1 MLKKGSDP
9 FSSFSFDKRYTGT
22 MKKILTLNNISP
34 VGLEHFP
41 RDSYEVASEI
51 QHPDAVL
58 LRSFNMH
65 DMEVP
70 ASVKAIGRAGA
81 GVNNIP
87 VDRMSGAGIPVFN
100 APGANANAVKEL
112 VIAGMLMAS
121 RNLCQAWDFARSL
134 EGEDAAIHK
143 AVEAGKKQFVG
154 FELPGKTL
162 GVVGLGAIGVQV
174 ANGALALGME
184 VIGFDPDITVER
196 AWEMSS
202 QVRQASSIEDLLAKV
217 DYITFH
223 VPLVDA
229 TRNMI
234 NADRLQRIRDNLV
247 VLNFSR
253 DGVVDDAAV
262 VAAIDAGKVYAY
274 VCDFPSNLLKNHPRV
289 ITLPH
294 LGASTQQA
302 EENCAVMVA
311 EQVREYLENG
321 NVRNSVNFPETFM
334 PRSEGYRIAIVNENV
349 PNMLGQIST
358 CLAQAGLNIL
368 DMLNK
373 SRGELA
379 YTLVDVDS
387 EMPPECLQHLAG
399 IEGVLNVRAL

>member
-1 MLKKGSDP
+1 M
-9 FSSFSFDKRYTGT
+9 Y
-22 MKKILTLNNISP
+22 KILTLNNISP
-34 VGLEHFP
+34 AGLEHFP
-41 RDSYEVASEI
+41 REAYEVASEI
-51 QHPDAVL
+51 RHPDAIL

-65 DMEVP
+65 EMEIP

-87 VDRMSGAGIPVFN
+87 VARMSQTGIPVFN

-121 RNLCQAWDFARSL
+121 RNLCQAWDFARTL
-134 EGEDAAIHK
+134 EGDDAAIHK
-143 AVEAGKKQFVG
+143 AVESGKKQFVG

-174 ANGALALGME
+174 ANGALALGMN
-184 VIGFDPDITVER
+184 VVGYDPAITVQR

-202 QVRQASSIEDLLAKV
+202 QVHKATSIDDLLANV
-217 DYITFH
+217 DYVSFH
-223 VPLVDA
+223 VPLMDE
-229 TRNMI
+229 TRHMI
-234 NADRLQRIRDNLV
+234 NHERLKRVRKGLV

-253 DGVVDDAAV
+253 DGVVDNQAV
-262 VAAIDAGKVYAY
+262 VEAIDAGQVYAY
-274 VCDFPSNLLKNHPRV
+274 VCDFPVNLLKNHPRV

-294 LGASTQQA
+294 LGASTRQA
-302 EENCAVMVA
+302 EENCAVMVVD
-311 EQVREYLENG
+311 EVREYLENG
-321 NVRNSVNFPETFM
+321 NVRNSVNFPELFM
-334 PRSEGYRIAIVNENV
+334 PRNEGFRVSIVNRNV

-358 CLAQAGLNIL
+358 SMANAGLNIL

-379 YTLVDVDS
+379 YTLVDVDAHLQ
-387 EMPPECLQHLAG
+387 PECLGRISA
-399 IEGVLNVRAL
+399 IKGVLNVRAL

>member
-1 MLKKGSDP
+1 ML
-9 FSSFSFDKRYTGT
+9 
-22 MKKILTLNNISP
+22 KILTLNNISP

-41 RDSYEVASEI
+41 RETYEVASEI
-51 QHPDAVL
+51 QHPDAIL
-58 LRSFNMH
+58 LRSYNMH
-65 DMEVP
+65 DMDIP
-70 ASVKAIGRAGA
+70 PSVKAVGRAGA

-87 VDRMSGAGIPVFN
+87 VGRMSQAGIPVFN

-134 EGEDAAIHK
+134 DGDDAAIHK
-143 AVEAGKKQFVG
+143 AVESGKKQFVG
-154 FELPGKTL
+154 VELPGKTL

-174 ANGALALGME
+174 ANGALAQGMN
-184 VIGFDPDITVER
+184 VIGFDPGITVKR

-202 QVRQASSIEDLLAKV
+202 QVRQAAGIDELLANV
-217 DYITFH
+217 DYVSFH
-223 VPLVDA
+223 VPLVDE
-229 TRNMI
+229 TRNLI
-234 NADRLQRIRDNLV
+234 NAERLRLIKDNAII
-247 VLNFSR
+247 LNFAR
-253 DGVVDDAAV
+253 NGVVDDAAV
-262 VAAIDAGKVYAY
+262 VEAIDAGKVYCY

-294 LGASTQQA
+294 LGASTRQA

-321 NVRNSVNFPETFM
+321 NVRNSVNFPELIM
-334 PRSEGYRIAIVNENV
+334 PRSEGCRLAIVNENI

-358 CLAQAGLNIL
+358 CLADSGLNIL

-373 SRGELA
+373 SRDELA
-379 YTLVDVDS
+379 YTLVDVDAGVAAG
-387 EMPPECLQHLAG
+387 CLERMAG
-399 IEGVLNVRAL
+399 IRGVLNVRAL

>member
-1 MLKKGSDP
+1 
-9 FSSFSFDKRYTGT
+9 

-41 RDSYEVASEI
+41 REGYEVASEI
-51 QHPDAVL
+51 QHPDAIL
-58 LRSFNMH
+58 LRSYNMH
-65 DMEVP
+65 EMEIP
-70 ASVKAIGRAGA
+70 GTVKAIGRAGA

-87 VDRMSGAGIPVFN
+87 VERMSKSGIAVFN

-112 VIAGMLMAS
+112 VIAGMLIAS
-121 RNLCQAWDFARSL
+121 RNLCQSWEFARAL
-134 EGEDAAIHK
+134 EGDDGAIHK

-174 ANGALALGME
+174 ANGALALGMN
-184 VIGFDPDITVER
+184 VIGFDPDITVKR

-202 QVRQASSIEDLLAKV
+202 QVQQAASIEELLARV
-217 DYITFH
+217 DYVSFH
-223 VPLVDA
+223 VPLTDA
-229 TRNMI
+229 TRDLI
-234 NADRLQRIRDNLV
+234 NEERLKFVRDNLI

-253 DGVVDDAAV
+253 DGVVNDAAV
-262 VAAIDAGKVYAY
+262 VEAVDAGKVYAY
-274 VCDFPSNLLKNHPRV
+274 ICDFPSNLLKNHPRV
-289 ITLPH
+289 VALPH

-321 NVRNSVNFPETFM
+321 NVRNSVNFPELFM
-334 PRSEGYRIAIVNENV
+334 ARNGGHRIAIVNANV

-358 CLAQAGLNIL
+358 CMADAGLNIL

-387 EMPPECLQHLAG
+387 AMEQGCVERIAAIDG
-399 IEGVLNVRAL
+399 ILNVRTL

>member
-1 MLKKGSDP
+1 ML
-9 FSSFSFDKRYTGT
+9 
-22 MKKILTLNNISP
+22 KILTLNNISP
-34 VGLEHFP
+34 VGLDHFP
-41 RDSYEVASEI
+41 RDSYEVGSEI
-51 QHPDAVL
+51 SQPDAIL
-58 LRSFNMH
+58 LRSHNMH
-65 DMEVP
+65 EMDVP

-87 VDRMSGAGIPVFN
+87 VERMSEAGICVFN

-112 VIAGMLMAS
+112 VIAGMLIAS
-121 RNLCQAWDFARSL
+121 RNLCQAWEFARGL
-134 EGEDAAIHK
+134 EGDDSVIHK

-174 ANGALALGME
+174 ANGALAQGMN
-184 VIGFDPDITVER
+184 VIGFDPDITVKR

-202 QVRQASSIEDLLAKV
+202 QVRQAASIEELLANV
-217 DYITFH
+217 DYVTFH

-229 TRNMI
+229 TRNVI
-234 NADRLQRIRDNLV
+234 NAERLQRVRKNLII
-247 VLNFSR
+247 LNFSR

-262 VAAIDAGKVYAY
+262 VDAINDGRVYAY
-274 VCDFPSNLLKNHPRV
+274 ICDFPSNLLKDHPRV
-289 ITLPH
+289 VALPH

-302 EENCAVMVA
+302 EENCAVMVV
-311 EQVREYLENG
+311 EEVRDYLENG
-321 NVRNSVNFPETFM
+321 NVRNSVNFPELFM
-334 PRSEGYRIAIVNENV
+334 ARNGGFRVCIVNENV

-358 CLAQAGLNIL
+358 CMAESGLNIL

-373 SRGELA
+373 SRGEIA

-387 EMPPECLQHLAG
+387 ALSAECLERIAA
-399 IEGVLNVRAL
+399 IDGVLDVRSL

>member
-1 MLKKGSDP
+1 M
-9 FSSFSFDKRYTGT
+9 F
-22 MKKILTLNNISP
+22 KILTLNNISP
-34 VGLEHFP
+34 VGLE
-41 RDSYEVASEI
+41 RLSRESYEVASEI
-51 QHPDAVL
+51 QHPDAIL
-58 LRSFNMH
+58 LRSYKMH
-65 DMEVP
+65 DMEMP
-70 ASVKAIGRAGA
+70 ATVKAIGRAGS

-87 VDRMSGAGIPVFN
+87 VERMSQAGIPVFN

-112 VIAGMLMAS
+112 VIAGMLIAS
-121 RNLCQAWDFARSL
+121 RNLCQAWDYSRGL
-134 EGEDAAIHK
+134 EGEDAVISK

-174 ANGALALGME
+174 ANGALALGMN
-184 VIGFDPDITVER
+184 VIGFDPGITVKR

-202 QVRQASSIEDLLAKV
+202 DVRQAASIEELLAKV
-217 DYITFH
+217 DYVTFH

-229 TRNMI
+229 TRNII
-234 NADRLQRIRDNLV
+234 NADRLKLVRDNV
-247 VLNFSR
+247 VILNFSR
-253 DGVVDDAAV
+253 NGVIDDEAV

-311 EQVREYLENG
+311 EQVRDYLENG
-321 NVRNSVNFPETFM
+321 TVRNSVNFPEMYM
-334 PRSEGYRIAIVNENV
+334 PRNGGFRLAIVNENV

-358 CLAQAGLNIL
+358 CMADAGLNII

-373 SRGELA
+373 SRNELA
-379 YTLVDVDS
+379 CTLVDVDS
-387 EMPPECLQHLAG
+387 EVTPTCLDHIAS
-399 IEGVLNVRAL
+399 IKGVLKVRAL